1 MDYFESHPKENVEK
15 LLKEYFQGK
24 TILVEDPFGTDDSKK
39 QVDQFKASVLATMG
53 NVVSVVK
60 RGGKVDMLLKL
71 CEEIGD
77 ETHYSQSVKRMY
89 ESGIA
94 FQHMIHH
101 GGGKEDDVPE
111 ANYWSRIALSRAVCH
126 QKWQLSHGI
135 GNSGFL
141 NKKRRLYMEHP

>member
-1 MDYFESHPKENVEK
+1 M
-15 LLKEYFQGK
+15 
-24 TILVEDPFGTDDSKK
+24 
-39 QVDQFKASVLATMG
+39 
-53 NVVSVVK
+53 
-60 RGGKVDMLLKL
+60 DMLLKL

-111 ANYWSRIALSRAVCH
+111 AKAKRIL
-126 QKWQLSHGI
+126 
-135 GNSGFL
+135 
-141 NKKRRLYMEHP
+141 MELLVKDSIVKGCMPSEMAAIAWNWKFWLF

>member
-1 MDYFESHPKENVEK
+1 M
-15 LLKEYFQGK
+15 
-24 TILVEDPFGTDDSKK
+24 
-39 QVDQFKASVLATMG
+39 LATMG

-101 GGGKEDDVPE
+101 GGGKEDNVPE
-111 ANYWSRIALSRAVCH
+111 AKAKRILMELLVKDSIVKGCMPSEMAA
-126 QKWQLSHGI
+126 I
-135 GNSGFL
+135 AGNWKFWL
-141 NKKRRLYMEHP
+141 FKQKRRSYMEHP